1 MLKSIE
7 IKYPLLGQVN
17 NQDSKSSRIKY
28 MSQDII
34 DLGYVLLLGV
44 SVYLICR
51 YLIFPLISKLANKTK
66 TILDDV
72 LLDKKFLNRVSLVI
86 VFSSLKSYVDTVNDI
101 PFIDRVFSEILI
113 NSFLAIFIGLSISEL
128 LTIINKISTHYDSLK
143 NKPIKGYIQIVKIIV
158 NAFIVIIIFAIA
170 TGQPVAYYISGLGA
184 ITAILLLVFQDT
196 ILSFVASVQIG
207 QNDIINLNDWIEV
220 PEYGAD
226 GDVIDISLHTVKVQN
241 WDKTITTIPT
251 SKIVTSSVKNWRGM
265 SDYGGR
271 RIMRSILIDIS
282 SVRFMEDKDIEKLK
296 KLPSINKY
304 LNVKIRDIQDHNNS
318 LNKENKETEERRL
331 TNLGTLR
338 AYLVNY
344 LKNHEELNTDDMT
357 LIVRQ
362 LSPTSEGVPLEIYT
376 FTKTID
382 WVEYENIQSD
392 IFDHI
397 FAVLPKFGLR
407 AFQSG
412 LLEAAAVQGMPINEP
427 EI

>member
-1 MLKSIE
+1 MNE
-7 IKYPLLGQVN
+7 ELLTIL
-17 NQDSKSSRIKY
+17 SF
-28 MSQDII
+28 
-34 DLGYVLLLGV
+34 LGIGLGAYLL
-44 SVYLICR
+44 CR
-51 YLIFPLISKLANKTK
+51 YVFFPGIKFLAKKTT
-66 TILDDV
+66 TILDDI
-72 LLDKKFLNRVSLVI
+72 LLDKKFLNRFSLVV
-86 VFSSLKSYVDTVNDI
+86 VFSALKGYLETEIYSQTYIDNLFSKRAVD
-101 PFIDRVFSEILI
+101 IL
-113 NSFLAIFIGLSISEL
+113 LTIFIGLTISEF
-128 LTIINKISTHYDSLK
+128 LTLINKISTHYEALK
-143 NKPIKGYIQIVKIIV
+143 DKPIKGYIQIVKILV
-158 NAFIVIIIFAIA
+158 NAFIVIIIFAIG
-170 TGQPVAYYISGLGA
+170 TGQSVAYYISGLGA

-207 QNDIINLNDWIEV
+207 QNDIINLDDWIEV

-271 RIMRSILIDIS
+271 RIKRSILIDLS
-282 SVRFMEDKDIEKLK
+282 SVRFMEKQDLDKLK

-304 LNVKIRDIQDHNNS
+304 LSEKIQDIEKYNNS
-318 LNKENKETEERRL
+318 VDEEKEKRKL

-344 LKNHEELNTDDMT
+344 LKNHEDLNTDTMT

-362 LSPTSEGVPLEIYT
+362 LSPTSEGVPLEVYT
-376 FTKTID
+376 FTNTID
-382 WVEYENIQSD
+382 WVEYEGIQSD

-407 AFQSG
+407 AFQG
-412 LLEAAAVQGMPINEP
+412 GTVEAAASRGLSINEP

>member
-1 MLKSIE
+1 MLKNIE
-7 IKYPLLGQVN
+7 KKYPPLGQVS

-34 DLGYVLLLGV
+34 DLGYVLLLCV
-44 SVYLICR
+44 SVYLVCR
-51 YLIFPLISKLANKTK
+51 YLVFPLISKLANKTK

-86 VFSSLKSYVDTVNDI
+86 VFSSLKSYVDAVNSI

-304 LNVKIRDIQDHNNS
+304 LKGKIKDIEDHNS
-318 LNKENKETEERRL
+318 SINKEVEERRL

-338 AYLVNY
+338 AYLINY

>member
-1 MLKSIE
+1 M
-7 IKYPLLGQVN
+7 
-17 NQDSKSSRIKY
+17 
-28 MSQDII
+28 I
-34 DLGYVLLLGV
+34 DLGYVLVLGV

-86 VFSSLKSYVDTVNDI
+86 VFSSLKSYVDAVNSI

-304 LNVKIRDIQDHNNS
+304 LKGKIKDIEDHNS
-318 LNKENKETEERRL
+318 SINKEVEERRL

-338 AYLVNY
+338 AYLINY

-382 WVEYENIQSD
+382 WVEYESVQSD

>member
-7 IKYPLLGQVN
+7 KKYPPLGQVN

-28 MSQDII
+28 MSQDIV

-86 VFSSLKSYVDTVNDI
+86 VFSSLKSYVDAVNDI

-143 NKPIKGYIQIVKIIV
+143 NKPIKGYIQIIKIIV

-282 SVRFMEDKDIEKLK
+282 SVRFMEDKDIEKLQ

-304 LNVKIRDIQDHNNS
+304 LKGKIRDIQDHNSS
-318 LNKENKETEERRL
+318 LNKETEERRL

-382 WVEYENIQSD
+382 WVEYENVQSD

-412 LLEAAAVQGMPINEP
+412 LLEAAAVQGLPLNDP